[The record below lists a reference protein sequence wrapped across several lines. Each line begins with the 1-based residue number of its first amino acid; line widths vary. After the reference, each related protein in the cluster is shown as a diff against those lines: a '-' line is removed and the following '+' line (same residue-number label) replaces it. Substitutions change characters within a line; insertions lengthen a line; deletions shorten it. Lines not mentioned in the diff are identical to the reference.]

1 MMLGYLLYLLMY
13 IQREGGSHKNY
24 SFLNAYFPLCTPVLD
39 EHNINNEVS
48 SKTIIISNDNNHDN

>member
-1 MMLGYLLYLLMY
+1 MY